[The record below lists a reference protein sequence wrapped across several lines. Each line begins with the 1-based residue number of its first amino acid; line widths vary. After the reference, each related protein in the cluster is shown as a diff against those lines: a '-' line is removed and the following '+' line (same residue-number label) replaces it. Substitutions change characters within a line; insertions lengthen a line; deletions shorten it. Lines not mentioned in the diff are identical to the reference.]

1 MARKG
6 EIDPWNIDVID
17 VTDKFLKRLEE
28 AKKLD
33 LRISGRV
40 LLYAAILVRMKADAI
55 APQPPPAEDES
66 DVEIIEWEEFDADEI
81 DEIKLEDLLRAQR
94 RRIRK
99 INTLKDLI
107 EELRKAEAIEKRRKK
122 RKGKDFIDI
131 DLVTSI
137 PHDESMEGKIRQVEE
152 NLLKLLQ
159 KKEFVTLFSIA
170 SNREDLVE
178 YYISLLHLVLRKK
191 FQIFQK
197 EIYGDIEIRLFG
209 ENSLHQS

>member
-1 MARKG
+1 MAKKG
-6 EIDPWNIDVID
+6 EIDPWNVDVID

-55 APQPPPAEDES
+55 APQPPPSEDES
-66 DVEIIEWEEFDADEI
+66 DVEIIEWEELESEEI
-81 DEIKLEDLLRAQR
+81 DEIKLEDILRAQR

-107 EELRKAEAIEKRRKK
+107 EELRKAEEIEKRRKSRK
-122 RKGKDFIDI
+122 RRETLDMDVI
-131 DLVTSI
+131 TSI
-137 PHDESMEGKIRQVEE
+137 PHDESMENRIRQVEE
-152 NLLKLLQ
+152 NISRILR
-159 KKEFVTLFSIA
+159 ERDFVTLFSIVD
-170 SNREDLVE
+170 SREELVD
-178 YYISLLHLVLRKK
+178 YYISLLHLVLRRR
-191 FQIFQK
+191 FQISQK

-209 ENSLHQS
+209 DS

>member
-6 EIDPWNIDVID
+6 EIDPWNVDVID

-28 AKKLD
+28 AKRLD

-55 APQPPPAEDES
+55 APQPPPTEDES
-66 DVEIIEWEEFDADEI
+66 DVEIIEWEELDSEDI
-81 DEIKLEDLLRAQR
+81 DEIKLEDILRAQR

-122 RKGKDFIDI
+122 RRGREVPDI
-131 DLVTSI
+131 DVITSI
-137 PHDESMEGKIRQVEE
+137 PHDESMEDRIRQVEE
-152 NLLKLLQ
+152 NIMRMLQ
-159 KKEFVTLFSIA
+159 KREFVTLFSIVDT
-170 SNREDLVE
+170 REELVD
-178 YYISLLHLVLRKK
+178 YYISLLHLVSRRK
-191 FQIFQK
+191 FQISQK
-197 EIYGDIEIRLFG
+197 EIYGDIEIRLFN
-209 ENSLHQS
+209 EN

>member
-1 MARKG
+1 MAKKG
-6 EIDPWNIDVID
+6 EIDPWNVDVID

-28 AKKLD
+28 AKRLD

-55 APQPPPAEDES
+55 APQPPPAEDDS
-66 DVEIIEWEEFDADEI
+66 DVEIIEWEELESEEI
-81 DEIKLEDLLRAQR
+81 DEIKIEDILRAQR

-122 RKGKDFIDI
+122 RRSGEILDVDVI
-131 DLVTSI
+131 TSI
-137 PHDESMEGKIRQVEE
+137 PHDESMEDRIRRVEE
-152 NLLKLLQ
+152 KIMKLLQ
-159 KKEFVTLFSIA
+159 KSDFVTLFSIVD
-170 SNREDLVE
+170 SKEELIDH
-178 YYISLLHLVLRKK
+178 YISLLHLVSRKK
-191 FQIFQK
+191 FQILQK

-209 ENSLHQS
+209 GN

>member
-1 MARKG
+1 MAKKG
-6 EIDPWNIDVID
+6 EIDPWNVDVID

-28 AKKLD
+28 AKRLD

-55 APQPPPAEDES
+55 APQPPPAEDDS
-66 DVEIIEWEEFDADEI
+66 DVEIIEWEELESEEI
-81 DEIKLEDLLRAQR
+81 DEIKIEDILRAQR

-122 RKGKDFIDI
+122 RKSGEILDVDVI
-131 DLVTSI
+131 TSI
-137 PHDESMEGKIRQVEE
+137 PHDESMEDRIRRVEE
-152 NLLKLLQ
+152 KIMKLLQ
-159 KKEFVTLFSIA
+159 KSDFVTLFSIVD
-170 SNREDLVE
+170 SKEELIDH
-178 YYISLLHLVLRKK
+178 YISLLHLVSRKK
-191 FQIFQK
+191 FQISQK

-209 ENSLHQS
+209 GN

>member
-17 VTDKFLKRLEE
+17 VTDKFLRRLEE

-55 APQPPPAEDES
+55 APQPPPSNEDS
-66 DVEIIEWEEFDADEI
+66 DVEIIEWEEIENEEI
-81 DEIKLEDLLRAQR
+81 DEIKLEDILRAQR

-99 INTLKDLI
+99 ISTLKDLI

-122 RKGKDFIDI
+122 KRREFSDI
-131 DLVTSI
+131 DVITAI
-137 PHDESMEGKIRQVEE
+137 PHDESMEDRIRQVEE
-152 NLLKLLQ
+152 KIMKFLQ
-159 KKEFVTLFSIA
+159 KRDFVTLFSVVN
-170 SNREDLVE
+170 SREELVDH
-178 YYISLLHLVLRKK
+178 YISILHLVLRKK
-191 FQIFQK
+191 LQISQQEF
-197 EIYGDIEIRLFG
+197 YGDIEIRLFG
-209 ENSLHQS
+209 NN

>member
-1 MARKG
+1 MAKKG

-66 DVEIIEWEEFDADEI
+66 DVEIIEWEELETEEI
-81 DEIKLEDLLRAQR
+81 DEIKLEDVLRAQR
-94 RRIRK
+94 RRVRK
-99 INTLKDLI
+99 ISTLKELI

-122 RKGKDFIDI
+122 RSREILDI
-131 DLVTSI
+131 DVITSI
-137 PHDESMEGKIRQVEE
+137 PHDESMEDKIRQVEE
-152 NLLKLLQ
+152 NLVRLLQ
-159 KKEFVTLFSIA
+159 KRDFITLFSVVDNKEELI
-170 SNREDLVE
+170 D
-178 YYISLLHLVLRKK
+178 YYISLLHLVSRKR
-191 FQIFQK
+191 FQISQK
-197 EIYGDIEIRLFG
+197 EMYGDIEIRLFG
-209 ENSLHQS
+209 EN

>member
-1 MARKG
+1 MAKKG
-6 EIDPWNIDVID
+6 EIDPWNVDVID

-28 AKKLD
+28 AKRLD

-55 APQPPPAEDES
+55 APQPPPAEDDS
-66 DVEIIEWEEFDADEI
+66 DVEIIEWEELESEEI
-81 DEIKLEDLLRAQR
+81 DEIKIEDILRAQR

-122 RKGKDFIDI
+122 RKSGEILDVDVI
-131 DLVTSI
+131 TSI
-137 PHDESMEGKIRQVEE
+137 PHDESMEDRIRRVEE
-152 NLLKLLQ
+152 KIMKLLQ
-159 KKEFVTLFSIA
+159 KSDFVTLFSIVD
-170 SNREDLVE
+170 SKEELIDH
-178 YYISLLHLVLRKK
+178 YISLLHLVSRKK
-191 FQIFQK
+191 FQILQK

-209 ENSLHQS
+209 GN

>member
-55 APQPPPAEDES
+55 TPQPPPSEDES
-66 DVEIIEWEEFDADEI
+66 DVEIIEWEELDSEEI
-81 DEIKLEDLLRAQR
+81 DEVKLEDVLRAQR

-99 INTLKDLI
+99 INTLRDLI
-107 EELRKAEAIEKRRKK
+107 EELRKAEAIERRRKK
-122 RKGKDFIDI
+122 KSRDAV
-131 DLVTSI
+131 DLDVITSI
-137 PHDESMEGKIRQVEE
+137 PHDESMEDRIRQVEE
-152 NLLKLLQ
+152 NLMRLLQ
-159 KKEFVTLFSIA
+159 KKDFITLFSIVGT
-170 SNREDLVE
+170 RDELID
-178 YYISLLHLVLRKK
+178 YYTSLLHLVLRKK
-191 FQIFQK
+191 FQISQK
-197 EIYGDIEIRLFG
+197 EIYEDIEIRLFR
-209 ENSLHQS
+209 EN

>member
-55 APQPPPAEDES
+55 APQPPPAENES
-66 DVEIIEWEEFDADEI
+66 DVEIIEWEELDTEEI
-81 DEIKLEDLLRAQR
+81 DEIKLEDILRAQR

-122 RKGKDFIDI
+122 RKSKDFMDI
-131 DLVTSI
+131 DVVTSI
-137 PHDESMEGKIRQVEE
+137 PHDENMEGKIQQVEE
-152 NLLKLLQ
+152 YLLKLLN
-159 KKEFVTLFSIA
+159 KKECVTLFSIA
-170 SNREDLVE
+170 SNREDLVD
-178 YYISLLHLVLRKK
+178 YYLSLLHLVLRKK

-209 ENSLHQS
+209 KN

>member
-1 MARKG
+1 MAKKG
-6 EIDPWNIDVID
+6 EIDPWNVDVID

-55 APQPPPAEDES
+55 APQPPPSEDES
-66 DVEIIEWEEFDADEI
+66 DVEIIEWEELESEEI
-81 DEIKLEDLLRAQR
+81 DEIKLEDILRAQR

-107 EELRKAEAIEKRRKK
+107 EELRKAEEIEKRRKSRK
-122 RKGKDFIDI
+122 RKETLDMDVI
-131 DLVTSI
+131 TSI
-137 PHDESMEGKIRQVEE
+137 PHDESMENRIRQVEE
-152 NLLKLLQ
+152 NISRMLR
-159 KKEFVTLFSIA
+159 ERDFVTLFSIVG
-170 SNREDLVE
+170 SREELVE
-178 YYISLLHLVLRKK
+178 YYISLLHLVLRRK
-191 FQIFQK
+191 FQISQK

-209 ENSLHQS
+209 EN

>member
-6 EIDPWNIDVID
+6 EIDPWNVDVID

-66 DVEIIEWEEFDADEI
+66 DVEIIEWEELENEEI
-81 DEIKLEDLLRAQR
+81 DEVKIEDLLRAQR

-107 EELRKAEAIEKRRKK
+107 EELRKAEAIERRRKK
-122 RKGKDFIDI
+122 RRSREILDVDVI
-131 DLVTSI
+131 TSI
-137 PHDESMEGKIRQVEE
+137 PHPESMEDRIRQVEE
-152 NLLKLLQ
+152 NLIKLLQ
-159 KKEFVTLFSIA
+159 KKDFITLLSIVR
-170 SNREDLVE
+170 NKEELVE

-197 EIYGDIEIRLFG
+197 EIYGDIEIRLP
-209 ENSLHQS
+209 ER